1 MHFMRN
7 LVVLFCTASLPLLAD
22 ELRTFQSAKQKF
34 TVQYPGDWTLAP
46 EKEGIAFMAV
56 SPDAAA
62 NVQIMTDNLKPG
74 LAACEYLAK
83 TETSS
88 EDKRSNLVPEDKRK
102 PSAAQLKLIG
112 AKDGCIGAYKIMSG
126 NTEVLQGTA
135 VYTSGKKVWVL
146 VQTLQTAAVQRHAKG
161 VGDIAKSFVAK

>member
-1 MHFMRN
+1 MRLMRN
-7 LVVLFCTASLPLLAD
+7 LVLLFLALGLPLLAE
-22 ELRTFQSAKQKF
+22 ELKTFQSAKQKF

-46 EKEGIAFMAV
+46 EKEGVAFMAV

-74 LAACEYLAK
+74 VAACEYLAK
-83 TETSS
+83 TEASS

-102 PSAAQLKLIG
+102 PSGAQLKLIG

-126 NTEVLQGTA
+126 STEILQGTA

-146 VQTLQTAAVQRHAKG
+146 IQTLQTVAVQRHAKG